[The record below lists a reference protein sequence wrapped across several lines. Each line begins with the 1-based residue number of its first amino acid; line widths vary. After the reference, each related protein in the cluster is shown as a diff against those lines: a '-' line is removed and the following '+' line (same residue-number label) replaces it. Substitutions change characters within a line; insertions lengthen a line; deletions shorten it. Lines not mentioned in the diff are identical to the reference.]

1 MEDNK
6 RMKKAA
12 GILESLF
19 KLIGG
24 VLCAMVIVCG
34 IFAVLVLVFGEKMFV
49 PETFVTL
56 DIGFLKFYLREEY
69 RFISDDVKLYAV
81 VSLLTAAGLYGVI
94 SYVCVLLRR
103 ILSPMKDGRPFEA
116 GMAKDLRKIAWVVLG
131 GGLYSEVLK
140 IAEHLLMIRAY
151 PMEKIFNSEAI
162 YSMSHTIDVDLGFV
176 LVAAAFFLLS
186 YIFSYGQTLQR
197 ESDETL

>member
-34 IFAVLVLVFGEKMFV
+34 IFAVLVLVFGEKIFV
-49 PETFVTL
+49 PDSVTL

-69 RFISDDVKLYAV
+69 RFITDDVKLYAV
-81 VSLLTAAGLYGVI
+81 VSLLTAAGLYGII

-162 YSMSHTIDVDLGFV
+162 YFMKHIIDVDLSFV

-186 YIFSYGQTLQR
+186 YIFSYGQALQR

>member
-34 IFAVLVLVFGEKMFV
+34 IFAVLVLIYGEKIFV
-49 PETFVTL
+49 PDSVTL

-69 RFISDDVKLYAV
+69 RFITDDVKLYAV
-81 VSLLTAAGLYGVI
+81 VSLLTAAGLYGII

-162 YSMSHTIDVDLGFV
+162 YFMKHIIDVDLSFV

-186 YIFSYGQTLQR
+186 YIFSYGQALQR

>member
-19 KLIGG
+19 KLISG

-34 IFAVLVLVFGEKMFV
+34 IFAVLVLVFGEKIFV
-49 PETFVTL
+49 PDSVTL

-69 RFISDDVKLYAV
+69 RFITDDVKLYAM
-81 VSLLTAAGLYGVI
+81 VSLVTAAGLYGII
-94 SYVCVLLRR
+94 SYVCVLLCR

-140 IAEHLLMIRAY
+140 IAEHFLMIRAY
-151 PMEKIFNSEAI
+151 PMEEIFDSKAI
-162 YSMSHTIDVDLGFV
+162 YMMKHTIDVDLSFV

-186 YIFSYGQTLQR
+186 YIFSYGQALQR